1 MYEKS
6 GKAGANVVV
15 KFIKV
20 SGTVWV
26 SFESYDYREDINKRN
41 ERIEIIFTI
50 ITT

>member
-6 GKAGANVVV
+6 DAGANVVV

-26 SFESYDYREDINKRN
+26 SFESYDYREDIKRGMN
-41 ERIEIIFTI
+41 E
-50 ITT
+50 